1 MRVRPLR
8 RRGMLAPVRTT
19 DPAPGGASGLKADVG
34 SASVTG
40 ARRISLTLMLASGFA
55 GLGYQIVWTQ
65 QCALWLGHES
75 AAVLAVLAAF
85 FGGLALGALVFGP
98 GIERSRKPLRCYAA
112 CEAVIA
118 VWGAM
123 LILAMQPYSEWML
136 SLTGGQPSA
145 VRQWTVAFCGTFLL
159 LLPATAA
166 MGATLPAMERV
177 LAGWQHSQRCIARL
191 YAANT
196 LGAVCGVLAAAF
208 CLVPELGLTATTALC
223 VALNAVCAW
232 AAWRWLSAPLAGHGL
247 PTQDKRYELGL
258 ALFGLAAS
266 GFLGIGYEV
275 MVVRVVSQ
283 LAEDTVYTFAVLL
296 AVYLLGSA
304 AGAAVYQRMRPR
316 GTAFARVAGLLLS
329 GLACACLIGTAGLYA
344 GDALKVWA
352 ARNMAGSLAGAIGAE
367 ALLALVAFGLP
378 TVCMGAAFS
387 HLSRWAA
394 ARGAG
399 FGRAIGANTLGAAF
413 APAVFGVWLTPAFGA
428 KAALLAV
435 AAGYAVLAAIS
446 ARRLP
451 RLACWPLALILAV
464 ALWAPPLRFVELA
477 PGGRLASYR
486 EGAMAAVSVV
496 EDADGVVTL
505 RINNRQQE
513 GSSAT
518 GLVDGRQGMLP
529 LLLHPAPQRA
539 LFLGLGTGVTAATA
553 AEDRALQVDAVELL
567 PEVAQAARFFQ
578 DVAAGGAPAR
588 LHLQIADARRF
599 VRTSRRQYDVVVADN
614 FHPARSGSGALYT
627 LEHFRAVRERLAPG
641 GLFCQW
647 LPLHQ
652 LDADTLRSI
661 VATFLAVYPHGWAML
676 ASNSL
681 QTPVVGLLARN
692 DGRRFDLAAIRQRL
706 AANDFGVEP
715 ADYGFEDEWALLGSF
730 QAGPAALARFSG
742 NAPLNTDDRPVV
754 AYRAPRITYLPDSQ
768 PGDRLLT
775 LLQEW
780 SLQPGEL
787 LQTED
792 SESSDRLR
800 LAAYWSAGKRY
811 LQVGRNV
818 RPLAD
823 PGAMLTQVREP
834 LLAVLRTSAD
844 FRPAYAPLLNMAM
857 ALASRDSSA
866 AITLL
871 RELARLQP
879 ARPEAAEALRRLES
893 GAFESR

>member
-1 MRVRPLR
+1 
-8 RRGMLAPVRTT
+8 MLESLPIVNVI
-19 DPAPGGASGLKADVG
+19 GA
-34 SASVTG
+34 ASVGG
-40 ARRISLTLMLASGFA
+40 ARRISLALMLASGFA

-75 AAVLAVLAAF
+75 AAVLAVVAAF
-85 FGGLALGALVFGP
+85 FGGLALGALALGP
-98 GIERSRKPLRCYAA
+98 GIERSRDPLRRYAV
-112 CEAVIA
+112 CEAVVA
-118 VWGAM
+118 GWGA
-123 LILAMQPYSEWML
+123 LLLAAMRPYSEWML
-136 SLTGGQPSA
+136 VLTGEHPSPLW
-145 VRQWTVAFCGTFLL
+145 QWTVAFCGSLLL

-177 LAGWQHSQRCIARL
+177 FAGWQRSQRSIAPL

-196 LGAVCGVLAAAF
+196 LGAVCGVLVAAF
-208 CLVPELGLTATTALC
+208 WLIPNWGLTATTALC
-223 VALNAVCAW
+223 VALNAFCAW
-232 AAWRWLSAPLAGHGL
+232 VAWRRLPAPLGGHGL
-247 PTQDKRYELGL
+247 PAQGRRSELGL
-258 ALFGLAAS
+258 ALFALAAT

-283 LAEDTVYTFAVLL
+283 LAEDTVYTFAALL

-304 AGAAVYQRMRPR
+304 AGATVYQRMRPR
-316 GTAFARVAGLLLS
+316 KAASVRLAGLLLS
-329 GLACACLIGTAGLYA
+329 GLAFACLIGTAGLYA
-344 GDALKVWA
+344 GDALKAWA
-352 ARNMAGSLAGAIGAE
+352 ARSMAGSLAGAIGAE
-367 ALLALVAFGLP
+367 ALLAVAAFGLP

-394 ARGAG
+394 ACGAG
-399 FGRAIGANTLGAAF
+399 FGRAIGANTLGAAL
-413 APAVFGVWLTPAFGA
+413 APAVFGVWLTPSFGA

-435 AAGYAVLAAIS
+435 PAGYAVLAAIS

-451 RLACWPLALILAV
+451 RLACWPLALALAV

-477 PGGRLASYR
+477 PGGRLVSYR

-496 EDADGVVTL
+496 EDADGVATL

-529 LLLHPAPQRA
+529 LLLHPAPRRA
-539 LFLGLGTGVTAATA
+539 LFLGLGTGVTAAAA
-553 AEDRALQVDAVELL
+553 AEDRALQVEAVELL
-567 PEVAQAARFFQ
+567 PEVAEAARLFHEA
-578 DVAAGGAPAR
+578 AAGGAPAR
-588 LHLQIADARRF
+588 LHVQIADARRF
-599 VRTSRRQYDVVVADN
+599 VRTGRRQYDVVVADN

-627 LEHFRAVRERLAPG
+627 VEHFRAVRERLAPG

-661 VATFLAVYPHGWAML
+661 VATFLAVFPHGWAML

-681 QTPVVGLLARN
+681 QTPVLGLLARN
-692 DGRRFDLAAIRQRL
+692 DGRRFDVPAVRKRL
-706 AANDFGVEP
+706 AANAFATQP

-730 QAGPAALARFSG
+730 VAGPAALTRFSEK
-742 NAPLNTDDRPVV
+742 APLNSDDRPVV
-754 AYRAPRITYLPDSQ
+754 AYRAPRLTYLPDSQ
-768 PGDRLLT
+768 PGDRLL
-775 LLQEW
+775 LLLREW
-780 SLQPGEL
+780 SLLPAEL
-787 LQTED
+787 LEAD
-792 SESSDRLR
+792 GEPSDRLR
-800 LAAYWSAGKRY
+800 LAAYWSARNRY
-811 LQVGRNV
+811 LHVGGSV

-823 PGAMLTQVREP
+823 PAAMLTQVREP
-834 LLAVLRTSAD
+834 LLAVLGTSAD

-871 RELARLQP
+871 RELVRLQP
-879 ARPEAAEALRRLES
+879 ARPEAAEALRRLPPE
-893 GAFESR
+893 AFVLR